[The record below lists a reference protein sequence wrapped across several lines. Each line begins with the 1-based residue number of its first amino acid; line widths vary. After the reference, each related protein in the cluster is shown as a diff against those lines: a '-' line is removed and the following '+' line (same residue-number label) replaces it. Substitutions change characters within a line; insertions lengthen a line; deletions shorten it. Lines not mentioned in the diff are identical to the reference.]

1 MILGVI
7 GCGKMAKAM
16 VSGIYEQKPR
26 LYSTLLVNDTDTQ
39 QAEAFVD
46 LFSAQNY
53 DQLDLVR
60 HSNVVL
66 LTVKPHQ
73 VREVLNHT
81 SSAWRPGQLLISV
94 AAGIKIG
101 VIQSYLPSDVKVIR
115 VMPNLPALVGAG
127 ITAIAAGEE
136 VEKEDFVQV
145 ENLLSGLGKTVI
157 TDEKKMDAITAVSG
171 SGPAYVMM
179 VVESMTEAAVQI
191 GLDWD
196 LARQLVLSTISGSIT
211 MLEITGQHPAQLRNQ
226 VSSPGAP
233 RLQQSNS
240 WKNGAYAMLLSCHRR
255 SLPAFDAIRSR
266 ITGGKVEFIYYTAY

>member
-115 VMPNLPALVGAG
+115 ALIV
-127 ITAIAAGEE
+127 
-136 VEKEDFVQV
+136 F
-145 ENLLSGLGKTVI
+145 
-157 TDEKKMDAITAVSG
+157 
-171 SGPAYVMM
+171 
-179 VVESMTEAAVQI
+179 
-191 GLDWD
+191 
-196 LARQLVLSTISGSIT
+196 
-211 MLEITGQHPAQLRNQ
+211 
-226 VSSPGAP
+226 
-233 RLQQSNS
+233 
-240 WKNGAYAMLLSCHRR
+240 
-255 SLPAFDAIRSR
+255 
-266 ITGGKVEFIYYTAY
+266 

>member
-196 LARQLVLSTISGSIT
+196 LARQLVLSTIGGSIT

-226 VSSPGAP
+226 VSSPGGTTIAAIKQLEEWGL
-233 RLQQSNS
+233 RNAFYHAIEE
-240 WKNGAYAMLLSCHRR
+240 AYQR
-255 SLPAFDAIRSR
+255 SMQL
-266 ITGGKVEFIYYTAY
+266 GQE